1 MTRRRS
7 TPPRKPRGSRP
18 AAPVAPHQ
26 PARNPRGAR
35 PPAAPVAL
43 SFAAEVLEG
52 VADAAARELIRTG
65 AEITARSDTELQFTS
80 SATAEQL
87 ASLLYPV
94 AVYRLLDFA
103 VPRPKAL
110 LGHENL
116 QRLLGELNLITS
128 RPDQTFNGFRLGAAG
143 SDSPVFQRL
152 AAEIHKATGL
162 KHDPEGDL
170 LLRFRPQGSKWQA
183 LLRLTPRPQSVR
195 PWRVCNLPGGL
206 NATIAVLMHELV
218 GMRSSDR
225 YFNAM
230 CGSGTLLAERV
241 LAGPARLLVGCDAD
255 AEAVDCAAAN
265 LKATGKA
272 NGTVIVSA
280 DEASLLARTAKP
292 PSAIL
297 YQGDA
302 TATPFPDGSF
312 TVISCDPPWGDVVG
326 SNSAN
331 RALYPRFLTEAR
343 RLLERGGRL
352 VLLSHEVRLMATL
365 LQQTADWRVQS
376 ETRVHHS
383 GHYPRIYLLE
393 AI

>member
-7 TPPRKPRGSRP
+7 TPAGKR
-18 AAPVAPHQ
+18 
-26 PARNPRGAR
+26 RNA
-35 PPAAPVAL
+35 PPAGKSRHAPPGRPVSL
-43 SFAAEVLEG
+43 EYAAEVLEG
-52 VADAAARELIRTG
+52 VADAAARELGRSG
-65 AEITARSDTELQFTS
+65 AQITERSDTELVFTS
-80 SATAEQL
+80 AATRAQL
-87 ASLLYPV
+87 ASLVYPV

-116 QRLLGELNLITS
+116 QLLLGELKQITDS
-128 RPDQTFNGFRLGAAG
+128 SDQSFSGFRLGAAG
-143 SDSPVFQRL
+143 SDSAVFQRL
-152 AAEIHKATGL
+152 AAEIQRSTGL
-162 KHDPEGDL
+162 KHDPEAGDL
-170 LLRFRPQGSKWQA
+170 LLRFRPAAGGWQA

-206 NATIAVLMHELV
+206 NATIAVLMHELT

-225 YFNAM
+225 YLNAM

-241 LAGPARLLVGCDAD
+241 LAGPARLMVGCDSNGA
-255 AEAVDCAAAN
+255 AVDCAAAN

-272 NGTVIVSA
+272 PGTVIVSA
-280 DEASLLARTAKP
+280 AEAAQLAQAARP
-292 PSAIL
+292 PRVIL

-302 TATPFPDGSF
+302 TATPFNDGSF
-312 TVISCDPPWGDVVG
+312 TVISCDLPWGDAVG
-326 SNSAN
+326 SHSSN
-331 RALYPRFLTEAR
+331 RTLYPRFLGEAR
-343 RLLERGGRL
+343 RLLVRGGRL
-352 VLLSHEVRLMATL
+352 VLLSHEVKLMNDL
-365 LQQTADWRVQS
+365 LQEAGGWHMLN